1 MWIKCNSSYDEQ
13 SSYRQCRIIAMAF
26 TDDVGCAKGLL
37 DYPKD
42 GCAKGLLDY
51 PKDGCTKRLLDLQYP
66 MILYDPFLI
75 S

>member
-1 MWIKCNSSYDEQ
+1 
-13 SSYRQCRIIAMAF
+13 MAF

-75 S
+75 SQHIPYVSHNYLVFENIGCSA